1 MILYLIT
8 IPYLNGLDIFEQYLP
23 DMIMKHTILRLMI
36 LASIPSI
43 GSLGL
48 AAFAAVPSTANNSS
62 NNDIT
67 ASQPLKPS
75 LVGVIVNGQEVDAI
89 DILYDSRVNDLP
101 ANETTSSS
109 TQTNHYYFV
118 SEDDLS
124 RLTGVVFEPIAQI
137 DETGPTIASPIQYL
151 VKNPIGDAQ
160 IAESSFIKKDNKNYL
175 ALSSLKKL
183 GITADYNQANLA
195 VSLNMG
201 WRPENLKNDSSTT
214 SKASEKLPID
224 YYPNLTKLG
233 F

>member
-1 MILYLIT
+1 
-8 IPYLNGLDIFEQYLP
+8 
-23 DMIMKHTILRLMI
+23 MKHTTLRLMI

-48 AAFAAVPSTANNSS
+48 AAFAAVPSTANNSA

-137 DETGPTIASPIQYL
+137 DETGPTTASPIQYL
-151 VKNPIGDAQ
+151 VKTPIGDAQ
-160 IAESSFIKKDNKNYL
+160 IAESSFIKKDDKNYL
-175 ALSSLKKL
+175 ALSILKKSAL
-183 GITADYNQANLA
+183 RLIIIRPILPSASIWVGDQKTLKTTHQLPVKPLKSCLSIT
-195 VSLNMG
+195 
-201 WRPENLKNDSSTT
+201 T
-214 SKASEKLPID
+214 
-224 YYPNLTKLG
+224 LTKLG